1 MDNPKTIHLNN
12 AGPIIG
18 KSPEARCDWQCVL
31 LSMLSETS
39 KTEIEKSLRG
49 FICEAAKNLRSS
61 LVPIMDRLCG
71 RVRPYIDEIYI
82 RQALLP
88 FLVRTIDLTF
98 GFVSPI
104 TVLERPIISKESLFD
119 SIKQNFKA
127 SEADLLARFEKELQ
141 NNEGRISLES
151 FYANI
156 VSDFMKLTYG

>member
-1 MDNPKTIHLNN
+1 
-12 AGPIIG
+12 
-18 KSPEARCDWQCVL
+18 
-31 LSMLSETS
+31 
-39 KTEIEKSLRG
+39 
-49 FICEAAKNLRSS
+49 
-61 LVPIMDRLCG
+61 MDRLCG

-127 SEADLLARFEKELQ
+127 SETDLLARFEKELQ